1 MVAEIIV
8 DFVTNNEK
16 ESVLMQK
23 DDFDLM
29 DFLPYLLNQAAEE
42 SSLAFQQVYKGRYG
56 MLRTEWRVLFH
67 LGMNGRMTAKDIS
80 ERARIH
86 KTKVSRAVQK
96 LAERRFL
103 TRTRDDRDRRSEH
116 LDLTPAG
123 ATAYRDLRQVAEE
136 YDAKL
141 ETHFTRG
148 EVAILRVMLR
158 RLAGKG

>member
-1 MVAEIIV
+1 MP
-8 DFVTNNEK
+8 
-16 ESVLMQK
+16 QK
-23 DDFDLM
+23 DDFDLLE
-29 DFLPYLLNQAAEE
+29 FLPYLLNQAAEE

-67 LGMNGRMTAKDIS
+67 LGMYGRMTAKDIG

-116 LDLTPAG
+116 LELTPAG
-123 ATAYRDLRQVAEE
+123 ETAYHDLRRVAED
-136 YDAKL
+136 YDTKL
-141 ETHFTRG
+141 AVHFTTG
-148 EVAILRVMLR
+148 EVAILRMMLR
-158 RLAGKG
+158 RLAGMG